1 MKDGWKA
8 FVDGH
13 KALDDAYCP
22 HYAFEKLIGSR
33 VRCQFVGL
41 LNDSPHE
48 EIVQNC
54 EDQF

>member
-22 HYAFEKLIGSR
+22 HYAFEKLIGVR
-33 VRCQFVGL
+33 VRCKFVGL
-41 LNDSPHE
+41 LNDTPL
-48 EIVQNC
+48 QNC